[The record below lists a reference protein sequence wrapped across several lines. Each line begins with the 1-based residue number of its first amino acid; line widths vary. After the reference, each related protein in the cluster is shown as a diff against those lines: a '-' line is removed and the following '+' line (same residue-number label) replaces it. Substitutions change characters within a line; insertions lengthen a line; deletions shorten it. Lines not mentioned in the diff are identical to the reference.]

1 MLFYHWITS
10 LSTTFFATASPDT
23 VYCSVSCKNII
34 SGYIPKTA
42 LFIRSDMC
50 YNGPEQKRPASGGL
64 PGETPDHTKRKK

>member
-1 MLFYHWITS
+1 MGGIDKLEKI
-10 LSTTFFATASPDT
+10 
-23 VYCSVSCKNII
+23 VYLDAKRL